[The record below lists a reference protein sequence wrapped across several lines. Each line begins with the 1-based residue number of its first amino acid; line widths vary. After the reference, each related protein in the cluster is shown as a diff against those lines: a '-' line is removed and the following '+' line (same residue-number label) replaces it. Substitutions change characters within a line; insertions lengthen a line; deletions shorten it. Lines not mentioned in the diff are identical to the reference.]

1 MIDIEIDRRRRII
14 RIYDL
19 DVKVAEGCILPDKF
33 YPISFEYLEKILK
46 YEPKIR
52 KFLKIFEEV

>member
-1 MIDIEIDRRRRII
+1 MIDIEIDRQKRLI

-19 DVKVAEGCILPDKF
+19 DTITAEGCALPQDT
-33 YPISFEYLEKILK
+33 ISFEYLEKILK